1 MTVVPK
7 AVFKLPTTSKVEHG
21 VYTCTENVPA
31 FMNTSSRVQNSAKIT
46 SRDHAAPHPAVP
58 ENLRHL
64 YLTDEPLKPLYETIA
79 DCPNCEL
86 AKQRSQTVPGSGPI
100 TADLMFVGEA
110 PGQREDEWGL
120 PFVGR
125 SGQFLDKL
133 LSSIGLTRA
142 DVYVT
147 NIVKCRPPKNRDPKE
162 REITSCSD
170 FLDQQVSLINPV
182 VIATLGRFSM
192 ARWFPDARISRI
204 HGQVKRIGCRYV
216 VPMYHPA
223 AALRNNN
230 LRSVMHDDFEKLL
243 PLLREHSASNPIDS
257 APSPVKSEHPRTYP
271 L

>member
-1 MTVVPK
+1 
-7 AVFKLPTTSKVEHG
+7 
-21 VYTCTENVPA
+21 
-31 FMNTSSRVQNSAKIT
+31 MNTPPRLKKSANPRNNDHVSSR
-46 SRDHAAPHPAVP
+46 PAVP
-58 ENLRHL
+58 QTLQHL
-64 YLTDEPLKPLYETIA
+64 FMTDEPLKRLYETIA
-79 DCPNCEL
+79 DCPNCAL
-86 AKQRSQTVPGSGPI
+86 AKQRSQTVPGSGPV
-100 TADLMFVGEA
+100 TANLMLVGEA

-133 LSSIGLTRA
+133 LSGIGLTRA

-147 NIVKCRPPKNRDPKE
+147 NVVKCRPPKNRDPKE
-162 REITSCSD
+162 PEIASCSD
-170 FLDQQVSLINPV
+170 FLDQQISLINPV

-192 ARWFPDARISRI
+192 ARWFPDARISQI
-204 HGQVKRIGCRYV
+204 HGQVKRIECRYV

-243 PLLREHSASNPIDS
+243 PLLEKQSASNPRASVPPTSKS
-257 APSPVKSEHPRTYP
+257 AHPRNSP